1 MQLLSLKDFSLS
13 VDGHFLFHIDQLN
26 IESGDKI
33 GLIGANASGK
43 STFLH
48 ALFNPATG
56 TSAEGFVRKGL
67 WSYFKQKS
75 NDIPVVDRFDLIS
88 RWGLEDF
95 YYREDQSFSGGEEVR
110 LRLAKAFAEPHD
122 MLLLDEPTAHLDQ
135 AAISELKHQL
145 AREDTFILV
154 SHDRSFL
161 NEFCHRL
168 LVIQD
173 KKLLDYPGN
182 YEAWKAQNE
191 LDKQSKLQAYE
202 QAKQEE
208 KRLLSVM
215 EEQKQRAARTQR
227 KPRNLSASEAKARAF
242 GAVGK
247 SIGGKAK
254 SLSAAAKNT
263 KKRVERL
270 GEIRKPISQK
280 KIRPDFSI
288 TDPPQNKI
296 IVEINDLSFSYPD
309 SPLLFDRLTFHLERN
324 KRVAIVGKNGV
335 GKSTLFRLIRDGH
348 PAIRTV
354 PKAKFGYFDQAFED
368 IDVNRTILEN
378 IHLTSI
384 QKEDINRNVLFRMGF
399 PEEVLGKKAAVLS
412 GGELTKLGFAKLF
425 VSDCNVLLIDEPS
438 NYLDIPSYEAIEALL
453 LDFEG
458 SMLFTSHNAY
468 FVETIAETIFELKD
482 KQLVH
487 IK

>member
-1 MQLLSLKDFSLS
+1 MHLLSLKHFSVS
-13 VDGHFLFHIDQLN
+13 VHGHFLFHIDQLN

-43 STFLH
+43 STFLN
-48 ALFNPATG
+48 ALLTADSTS
-56 TSAEGFVRKGL
+56 SAESFTKKGL
-67 WSYFKQKS
+67 WSYFKQRS
-75 NDIPVVDRFDLIS
+75 DDIPVVDRWDQIS

-95 YYREDQSFSGGEEVR
+95 YYREDQSFSGGEAVR
-110 LRLAKAFAEPHD
+110 LRLANVFSEPHD
-122 MLLLDEPTAHLDQ
+122 ILLLDEPTAHLDQ
-135 AAISELKHQL
+135 AAIKELTHQL
-145 AREDTFILV
+145 SQEDTFILV
-154 SHDRSFL
+154 SHDRHLL
-161 NEFCHRL
+161 NAFCQRL

-173 KKLLDYPGN
+173 KKLIDFPGN
-182 YEAWKAQNE
+182 YDAWKAQNE
-191 LDKQSKLQAYE
+191 LDKQSEMHAYE
-202 QAKQEE
+202 KAKQEE
-208 KRLLSVM
+208 KRLYAVM
-215 EEQKQRAARTQR
+215 EEQKRRAARTQR
-227 KPRNLSASEAKARAF
+227 KPRHLSTSEAKARAY

-270 GEIRKPISQK
+270 GEIKKPLSPQ

-296 IVEINDLSFSYPD
+296 IVEIDDLSFSYPD

-324 KRVAIVGKNGV
+324 KRVAVVGENGV
-335 GKSTLFRLIRDGH
+335 GKSTLFHLIRDGH

-354 PKAKFGYFDQAFED
+354 PKATFGYFDQAFEN

-384 QKEDINRNVLFRMGF
+384 QTEDINRNVLFRMGF
-399 PEEVLGKKAAVLS
+399 PAEVLGKKAGVLS
-412 GGELTKLGFAKLF
+412 GGELTKLSFAKLF

-458 SMLFTSHNAY
+458 SMLFTSHDAY
-468 FVETIAETIFELKD
+468 FVETIADTIFELKD
-482 KQLVH
+482 KQLVRL
-487 IK
+487 K

>member
-1 MQLLSLKDFSLS
+1 MQLLSLKNFSVS
-13 VDGHFLFHIDQLN
+13 VKGHFLFYIDQLN

-43 STFLH
+43 STFLNTI
-48 ALFNPATG
+48 LKTDLSY
-56 TSAEGFVRKGL
+56 SAGNFMRKGR

-75 NDIPVVDRFDLIS
+75 KDIPIVDSWEQIG

-95 YYREDQSFSGGEEVR
+95 YYREDRNFSGGEEAR
-110 LRLAKAFAEPHD
+110 LRLAKVFAEPHD

-135 AAISELKHQL
+135 EAITELKHQL
-145 AREDTFILV
+145 SQEDTFILV
-154 SHDRSFL
+154 SHDRNFL

-182 YEAWKAQNE
+182 YDAWKAQNE
-191 LDKQSKLQAYE
+191 LDRQSKIHAYE
-202 QAKQEE
+202 KAKQEE
-208 KRLLSVM
+208 RRLLSVM
-215 EEQKQRAARTQR
+215 EEQKRRAARTQR
-227 KPRNLSASEAKARAF
+227 KPRNISSSDAKSKAF

-247 SIGGKAK
+247 SIGGKEK

-263 KKRVERL
+263 KKRLERL
-270 GEIRKPISQK
+270 GEIKKPTSPT
-280 KIRPDFSI
+280 KIRPDFRI

-296 IVEINDLSFSYPD
+296 IVEIDNLSFSYPN
-309 SPLLFDRLTFHLERN
+309 SHLLFDQLTLHLERN
-324 KRVAIVGKNGV
+324 KRVALVGENGV
-335 GKSTLFRLIRDGH
+335 GKSTLLRLIRDGH
-348 PAIRTV
+348 PSIRTV
-354 PKAKFGYFDQAFED
+354 PKAKFGYFDQAFKD
-368 IDVNRTILEN
+368 IDFNRTILEN

-384 QKEDINRNVLFRMGF
+384 QAENINRNVLFRMDF
-399 PEEVLGKKAAVLS
+399 PAEVLGEKAGVLS
-412 GGELTKLGFAKLF
+412 GGELTKLSFAKLF

-458 SMLFTSHNAY
+458 SMLFTSHDVY
-468 FVETIAETIFELKD
+468 LVETVAEEIFELKNQ
-482 KQLVH
+482 KLVRL
-487 IK
+487 K